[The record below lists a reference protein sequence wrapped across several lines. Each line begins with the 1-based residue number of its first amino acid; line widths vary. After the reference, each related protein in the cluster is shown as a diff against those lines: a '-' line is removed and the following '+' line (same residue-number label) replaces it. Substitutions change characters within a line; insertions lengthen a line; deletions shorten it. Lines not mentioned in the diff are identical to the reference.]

1 MNEAHAKR
9 VLAFPEEEK
18 AKDLLNY
25 LSWAAPLGT
34 LVASLVDLILVGLYQ
49 KNFHPWGRLLAGEER
64 DPTYRRITSAEQYQ
78 MAKRRSC
85 DSI

>member
-1 MNEAHAKR
+1 M
-9 VLAFPEEEK
+9 
-18 AKDLLNY
+18 LNY

-49 KNFHPWGRLLAGEER
+49 KNFHPWGRLLAGEEER

-78 MAKRRSC
+78 MAKERSC

>member
-1 MNEAHAKR
+1 M
-9 VLAFPEEEK
+9 
-18 AKDLLNY
+18 LNY

-49 KNFHPWGRLLAGEER
+49 KNFHPWGRLLAGEEHVER

-78 MAKRRSC
+78 MAKRRSS